1 MSEQHTPGQRE
12 RVVLSI
18 DPRREYEVEFG
29 EAGAVRVW
37 SLFDRKPVT
46 KRGFYQADN
55 GARLLKRN
63 GPTAI
68 RAIAAAGDQIDTRA
82 AIARAEGRK
91 P

>member
-1 MSEQHTPGQRE
+1 MSTQHTLGHRE

-18 DPRREYEVEFG
+18 APRREYEVEFDD
-29 EAGAVRVW
+29 AGAVRVW

-46 KRGFYQADN
+46 KRGHYQADN
-55 GARLLKRN
+55 GARLLNRN

-68 RAIAAAGDQIDTRA
+68 RAIAVAGDQIDARA
-82 AIARAEGRK
+82 AIARAEGRH